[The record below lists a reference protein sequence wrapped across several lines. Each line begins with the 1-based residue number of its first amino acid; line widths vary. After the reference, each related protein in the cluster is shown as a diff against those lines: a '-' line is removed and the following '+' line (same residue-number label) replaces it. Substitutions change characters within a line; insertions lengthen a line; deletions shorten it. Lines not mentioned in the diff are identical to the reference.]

1 MLYRGAVGRCSLF
14 IVILAYGEIYLKLLL
29 QLSLKI
35 RLLLGFAQN
44 HEKRLRIITRFSQL

>member
-1 MLYRGAVGRCSLF
+1 MLYWGAVGRCSLF

-35 RLLLGFAQN
+35 SLLLGF
-44 HEKRLRIITRFSQL
+44 S